1 MLSTKFPFT
10 LSQSHF
16 KRRGEKNIPG
26 ESFLPVSA
34 KKIKQGD
41 QMLPCESMLENSD
54 WARLKIEVIKVTD
67 TDNFFRQGDV

>member
-16 KRRGEKNIPG
+16 KRVFKGEKNIPG
-26 ESFLPVSA
+26 ESFLPVSPNN
-34 KKIKQGD
+34 IKPGD

-54 WARLKIEVIKVTD
+54 WAGLKINVIKVTD
-67 TDNFFRQGDV
+67 TDNFF